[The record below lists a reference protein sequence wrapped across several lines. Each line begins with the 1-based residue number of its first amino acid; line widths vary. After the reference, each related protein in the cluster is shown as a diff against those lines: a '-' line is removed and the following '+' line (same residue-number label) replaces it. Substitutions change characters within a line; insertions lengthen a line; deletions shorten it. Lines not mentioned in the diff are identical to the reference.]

1 MSLQILNKLNSR
13 LLLSAVALAA
23 ATVATGA
30 AYAQSSGIEVV
41 TVTAEKRSENIQNV
55 PIAITAFTGAALE
68 SKGITGLDQL
78 SNITPNVNLDA
89 GTPFGGDLSV
99 LSASIRGIGSD
110 DFAFNID
117 PAVGV
122 YLDGVY
128 LARTIG
134 ANQDLLDVE
143 RIEVLKGPQGTLFG
157 RNTIGGA
164 ISIVTRDP
172 SDHFTW
178 KAVAKTG
185 SRNRRDFG
193 ATVDIPLSDTVRT
206 SLTISSQQQDGY
218 MHVVPFPNPS
228 GYLIESPNPHNG
240 GTDTHDAYG
249 GTNRQAVRGKLVW
262 QPTERFTTTV
272 TADWTHQNQEA
283 QPVTVLQTF
292 PFTPN
297 PGGSIAAL
305 YSLCTGTDG
314 FPQVPIG
321 QLCSL
326 PRSDGWPSSGGLMP
340 LDTPGINWLPI
351 NPSTTQTGN
360 IDTTYASGPNFAK
373 FDSEGA
379 GVTLQYDLTN
389 DVTLK
394 SITGYRHITWHIG
407 TNLDGA
413 PNNGL
418 FLNVTDKQRQQQFS
432 EELQAVGSAFDERLH
447 WVAGLYY
454 FYEDGFVHDWVSFD
468 GGLLTVDDKKQN
480 LLRTSNYAAYTHL
493 DYKLTEKIGIT
504 LGGRYSIEHKEFLGG
519 QQDDNGLA
527 YKASGCYPPTGSAN
541 ALLSPFIPVGVTC
554 QEALGFPMASQ
565 PFRYFPDGWNT
576 RNFYEFTPTAGAQ
589 YHWNKDLMLYFRWSK
604 GFKSGGWTT
613 RLSSPILD
621 GSDAAFG
628 PEKATSYEGGFKSE
642 WFDRRLVLNGAG
654 FYSEFSQIQLNQQV
668 GASPVLKNLGDAN
681 IFGGELEAQA
691 DLGYGLLLNANVG
704 YLDAEYTHL
713 DPSVVAVD
721 GSGAVVPQELIFLSS
736 KLPKTPKWKFSI
748 NPQYNVDLGNGRFL
762 QAQLTWT
769 HTSSLYNDTLN
780 TVLLKRPTTDQ
791 LDASVQVS
799 FDNDRYAVTVGGKN
813 ITNERFVTVGSVNYA
828 AGFVDAT
835 YNAPA
840 EWYLSLRV
848 KD

>member
-1 MSLQILNKLNSR
+1 MSFRFWNKLHSR

-23 ATVATGA
+23 AATATGA
-30 AYAQSSGIEVV
+30 AYAQTGDTIETV
-41 TVTAEKRSENIQNV
+41 TVTAEKRAENIQDV
-55 PIAITAFTGAALE
+55 PIAISAFTGSMLQD
-68 SKGITGLDQL
+68 KNITDLSQL
-78 SNITPNVNLDA
+78 SAMTPNVTLDA
-89 GTPFGGDLSV
+89 GTPFGGDSSV

-172 SDHFTW
+172 GDHFDW
-178 KAVAKTG
+178 KAVATTG

-193 ATVDIPLSDTVRT
+193 ATVDVPLSDTVRT
-206 SLTISSQQQDGY
+206 SLTFSSVQQDGY
-218 MHVVPFPNPS
+218 QEVVPYNNTA

-240 GTDTHDAYG
+240 GVDQHSAYG
-249 GTNRQAVRGKLVW
+249 GTNRQSVRGKLVW
-262 QPTERFTTTV
+262 QPNDAFKATV
-272 TADWTHQNQEA
+272 TADWTHQDQEA
-283 QPVTVLQTF
+283 QPVSVLQTF
-292 PFTPN
+292 PNTPN

-321 QLCSL
+321 QLCNL
-326 PRSDGWPSSGGLMP
+326 PRADGWPSSGGLMP
-340 LDTPGINWLPI
+340 LNTPGINWLPI

-373 FDSEGA
+373 FDAEGV
-379 GVTLQYDLTN
+379 GVTLQYDLN
-389 DVTLK
+389 DNLTLK
-394 SITGYRHITWHIG
+394 SITGYRHINWHIG

-432 EELQAVGSAFDERLH
+432 EELQAVGTAFGERLH

-468 GGLLTVDDKKQN
+468 GGLLTVDDKAQN
-480 LLRTSNYAAYTHL
+480 LLRTSNYAGYAHL
-493 DYKLTEKIGIT
+493 DYKLTDKIGIT
-504 LGGRYSIEHKEFLGG
+504 VGGRYSIEHKEFLGG

-527 YKASGCYPPTGSAN
+527 YKASGCYPPTASA
-541 ALLSPFIPVGVTC
+541 ALLGAPAFLTC
-554 QEALGFPMASQ
+554 QEVLGFPMASQ
-565 PFRYFPDGWNT
+565 PFRYFPDGWNKHD
-576 RNFYEFTPTAGAQ
+576 FYEFTPTAGAQ
-589 YHWNKDLMLYFRWSK
+589 YHWTDDVMLYFQFSK
-604 GFKSGGWTT
+604 GSKSGGWTT
-613 RLSSPILD
+613 RLSSPITN
-621 GSDAAFG
+621 GADAYYG
-628 PEKATSYEGGFKSE
+628 PEKASTYEGGIKSE
-642 WFDRRLVLNGAG
+642 WFDHRLLINGAG
-654 FYSEFSQIQLNQQV
+654 FYSQFSEIQLNQQQ
-668 GASPVLKNLGDAN
+668 GASPVLKNLGDAD
-681 IFGGELEAQA
+681 IYGGELEAQA
-691 DLGYGLLLNANVG
+691 NLGQGFMLNANVG
-704 YLDAEYTHL
+704 YLDAEYTRL
-713 DPSVVAVD
+713 DPSVVAKD
-721 GSGAVVPQELIFLSS
+721 SSGNIIPESSIFLSS
-736 KLPKTPKWKFSI
+736 KLPKTPKWKFSV
-748 NPQYNVDLGNGRFL
+748 NPQYNVELGNGSFL
-762 QAQLTWT
+762 LAQLTWT
-769 HTSSLYNDTLN
+769 HTSSMYNDTLN
-780 TVLLKRPTTDQ
+780 TQLLKRPATDT

-799 FDNDRYAVTVGGKN
+799 FDNDKYAIIAGGKN
-813 ITNERFVTVGSVNYA
+813 ITDRRFVTVGSVNYA

-835 YNAPA
+835 YNPPA

-848 KD
+848 KS